1 MKCLKRNVKEK
12 KKMQERNENYR
23 RHQEATHYKRRL
35 KISIEKLHRYVMDA
49 DGDMVPDF
57 YGKNFGA
64 LIDHSHD
71 NVEGNGVGW
80 GCRDRSLEQQKA
92 NKHRNWM
99 YLLKNNSIPSGISP
113 RKDAQMPSYYRTFMN
128 RKVRRFAKMVEY
140 PVPTGKYLVRASISK
155 GEPKELE

>member
-1 MKCLKRNVKEK
+1 
-12 KKMQERNENYR
+12 
-23 RHQEATHYKRRL
+23 
-35 KISIEKLHRYVMDA
+35 MDA

-71 NVEGNGVGW
+71 NVVGNGIGW
-80 GCRDRSLEQQKA
+80 GCRDRSLKQQKA
-92 NKHRNWM
+92 NKNRNWM